1 MAYRVDISLPAL
13 ADAEE
18 AYLWV
23 KYQAPESAGNWYEGL
38 MQAVFSLENFP
49 TRCPIASESADLG
62 SEVRQLIYGKR
73 STTYRILFSIEENLT
88 TVEQVVRI
96 WRIWPSS
103 RRQPYVD
110 ELREGAEEIMPEE

>member
-13 ADAEE
+13 TDAEE

-23 KYQAPESAGNWYEGL
+23 KYHAPESAGQWYEGL

-49 TRCPIASESADLG
+49 TRCPISAESEFLG
-62 SEVRQLIYGKR
+62 VEIRQFIYGKHGN
-73 STTYRILFSIEENLT
+73 TYRILFSIGDDPT
-88 TVEQVVRI
+88 TSEDVVRV

-103 RRQPYVD
+103 RRQPHVD
-110 ELREGAEEIMPEE
+110 ELKEGAEEIMHEE

>member
-23 KYQAPESAGNWYEGL
+23 KYHAPDSAGHWYEGL

-49 TRCPIASESADLG
+49 TRCPIAAESNLLG

-73 STTYRILFSIEENLT
+73 GNTYRILFSIGDDPAT
-88 TVEQVVRI
+88 SEQVVRI

-103 RRQPYVD
+103 RRQPNAD
-110 ELREGAEEIMPEE
+110 ELNEGAKEILPEE